1 MANEKRSRDAHSS
14 CHPILC
20 MYIQHMHTSGPAMTA
35 KPSEVRFWSEERL
48 EKIKGRVSH
57 ADLRFERRSIEEI
70 SRSDLVN
77 ILESVSR

>member
-1 MANEKRSRDAHSS
+1 MLTHGVIPYYACISS
-14 CHPILC
+14 ICIYLVQLC
-20 MYIQHMHTSGPAMTA
+20 MTA

-48 EKIKGRVSH
+48 EKIKGIVSH

-70 SRSDLVN
+70 NRSDLVN